1 MWQLANYVDFF
12 STKNVFVRF
21 EHFCSI
27 LKREP
32 FPLFVTR
39 PHFDQHANV
48 ILASSFC
55 FIISFIF
62 SRGSLRTLYPLLV
75 STKT

>member
-1 MWQLANYVDFF
+1 MWQLENYVDFF
-12 STKNVFVRF
+12 STKNVFVRIRALLF
-21 EHFCSI
+21 DTETRAFPSI
-27 LKREP
+27 
-32 FPLFVTR
+32 VTR

-62 SRGSLRTLYPLLV
+62 SRGSLRTLYPLV
-75 STKT
+75 GQY